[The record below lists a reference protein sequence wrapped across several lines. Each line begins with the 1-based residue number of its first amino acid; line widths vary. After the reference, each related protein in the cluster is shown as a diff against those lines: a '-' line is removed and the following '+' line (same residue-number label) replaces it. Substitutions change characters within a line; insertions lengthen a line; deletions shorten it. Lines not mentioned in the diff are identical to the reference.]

1 MPLPQ
6 QLANRLT
13 LPVIASPMFLVS
25 GPDLVSECCI
35 NGVVGTFP
43 ALNQRTTDGY
53 RDWLHQ
59 IKERLSAHSN
69 AAPYGINLIVH
80 KTNPRVEADLK
91 VTVEEQVP
99 IVITSLGAVSEL
111 VDAVHSYG
119 GLVFHDATNMRHAEK
134 AISAN
139 VDGLILVSAGAGGHA
154 GTLHPFAFIEQIK
167 REFNTCVI
175 QSGAI
180 STGAQ
185 VLASIA
191 AGADLAYMGTR
202 FIATKESRAEQE
214 YKEMIQTATAEDIV
228 YTPKVSGIPANFLA
242 ASLTANGIDIEAA
255 TNPDIDLGK
264 ELDDAK
270 AWKTIWSAGH
280 GVGNIDDNPSVAELC
295 KRLGEEYRESLGHLN
310 QLSTGA

>member
-6 QLANRLT
+6 SLQGRLK

-25 GPDLVSECCI
+25 GTELVTQCCI

-43 ALNQRTTDGY
+43 ALNQRTSDGY
-53 RDWLHQ
+53 REWLHS
-59 IKERLSAHSN
+59 IKSTLSDHPD

-91 VTVEEQVP
+91 ITVEEQVP

-119 GLVFHDATNMRHAEK
+119 GLVFHDVTNMRHSEK
-134 AISAN
+134 AIAAN

-154 GTLHPFAFIEQIK
+154 GTLHPFAFIEQVK
-167 REFNTCVI
+167 REFDTCVI

-180 STGAQ
+180 SNGAQ
-185 VLASIA
+185 VLASRA

-202 FIATKESRAEQE
+202 FIATKESMAESD
-214 YKEMIQTATAEDIV
+214 YKNMVIGANAEDIV

-242 ASLTANGIDIEAA
+242 DSLVANGIDIKAA
-255 TNPDIDLGK
+255 TDPDINLGK
-264 ELDDAK
+264 ELGDEAK

-280 GVGNIDDNPSVAELC
+280 GVGNIDDNPSVATLC
-295 KRLGEEYRESLGHLN
+295 ARLTQEYNESLQQLN
-310 QLSTGA
+310 AN

>member
-1 MPLPQ
+1 MTLPQ
-6 QLANRLT
+6 QLSGKLQ

-25 GPDLVSECCI
+25 GPDLVTECCI
-35 NGVVGTFP
+35 NGVAGTFP

-53 RDWLHQ
+53 RQWLEQ
-59 IKERLSAHSN
+59 IGETLADHPH

-80 KTNPRVEADLK
+80 RTNPRVEADLK
-91 VTVEEQVP
+91 VTVDAEVP

-111 VDAVHSYG
+111 VDAIHSYG
-119 GLVFHDATNMRHAEK
+119 GLVFHDVTNMRHAEK
-134 AISAN
+134 AIAAN

-202 FIATKESRAEQE
+202 FIATKESQAEDD
-214 YKEMIQTATAEDIV
+214 YKQMIADAGAEDIV
-228 YTPKVSGIPANFLA
+228 YTPKVSGIPANFLKQ
-242 ASLTANGIDIEAA
+242 SLEANGIDIKAA
-255 TNPDIDLGK
+255 TDPDINLGK

-270 AWKTIWSAGH
+270 AWKTVWSAGH
-280 GVGNIDDNPSVAELC
+280 GVGNIDDNPSVAALC
-295 KRLGEEYRESLGHLN
+295 TRLKEEYNRALQGL
-310 QLSTGA
+310 TAC

>member
-1 MPLPQ
+1 MSLPQ
-6 QLANRLT
+6 QLAGRLS

-25 GPDLVSECCI
+25 GTELVTQCCI

-43 ALNQRTTDGY
+43 ALNQRTTEGY
-53 RDWLHQ
+53 RQWLHE
-59 IKERLSAHSN
+59 IKHTLSDHKD

-111 VDAVHSYG
+111 VDAIHSYG
-119 GLVFHDATNMRHAEK
+119 GLVFHDVTNMRHAEK
-134 AISAN
+134 AIEAN

-154 GTLHPFAFIEQIK
+154 GTLHPFAFIDQIK
-167 REFNTCVI
+167 KEFNTCVI

-180 STGAQ
+180 STGSQ
-185 VLASIA
+185 VLASRA

-202 FIATKESRAEQE
+202 FIATKESLAEPD
-214 YKEMIQTATAEDIV
+214 YKDMLMKAKAEDIV

-242 ASLTANGIDIEAA
+242 ESLIQNGIDIKAA
-255 TNPDIDLGK
+255 TDPDINLGK
-264 ELDDAK
+264 ELGDDAK

-280 GVGNIDDNPSVAELC
+280 GTGNIDDNPTVAQLC
-295 KRLGEEYRESLGHLN
+295 NRLKGEYNDALHRLN
-310 QLSTGA
+310 A

>member
-1 MPLPQ
+1 MTLPQ
-6 QLANRLT
+6 QLAGRLS

-25 GPDLVSECCI
+25 GPELVTECCI
-35 NGVVGTFP
+35 NGVMGTFP
-43 ALNQRTTDGY
+43 ALNQRSTAGYQQWLDQITETLTD
-53 RDWLHQ
+53 HP
-59 IKERLSAHSN
+59 N

-80 KTNPRVEADLK
+80 RTNPRVEADLK
-91 VTVEEQVP
+91 ATVDASVP
-99 IVITSLGAVSEL
+99 IVITSLGAVSEI

-119 GLVFHDATNMRHAEK
+119 GLVFHDVTNMRHSEK
-134 AISAN
+134 AISAG

-167 REFNTCVI
+167 REFDTCVI
-175 QSGAI
+175 QSGSI

-202 FIATKESRAEQE
+202 FIATKESMAQEE
-214 YKEMIQTATAEDIV
+214 YKQMITGASAEDIV

-242 ASLTANGIDIEAA
+242 ASLEANGIDIAAA
-255 TNPDIDLGK
+255 TDPDINLGK

-270 AWKTIWSAGH
+270 AWKTVWSAGH
-280 GVGNIDDNPSVAELC
+280 GVGNIDDNPSVGDLCARLKAEYNDAL
-295 KRLGEEYRESLGHLN
+295 KGIASL
-310 QLSTGA
+310 

>member
-1 MPLPQ
+1 MPLPA
-6 QLANRLT
+6 QLEGRLK

-25 GPDLVSECCI
+25 GPDLVTECCI
-35 NGVVGTFP
+35 NGIVGTFP

-53 RDWLHQ
+53 REWLQQ
-59 IKERLSAHSN
+59 IKSTLAQHPD

-119 GLVFHDATNMRHAEK
+119 GLVFHDVTNMRHAEK
-134 AISAN
+134 AMAAN
-139 VDGLILVSAGAGGHA
+139 ADGLILVSAGAGGHA

-167 REFNTCVI
+167 QEFDTCVI

-180 STGAQ
+180 SNGAQ
-185 VLASIA
+185 VLASRA

-202 FIATKESRAEQE
+202 FIATQESLAEPE
-214 YKEMIQTATAEDIV
+214 YKEMLIKATAEDIV

-242 ASLTANGIDIEAA
+242 ESLLRNGIDIKAA
-255 TNPDIDLGK
+255 TDPDIDLGK
-264 ELDDAK
+264 ELGDEAR

-280 GVGNIDDNPSVAELC
+280 GAGNIHDDPTVAQLC
-295 KRLGEEYRESLGHLN
+295 ERLKEEYTDSLKK
-310 QLSTGA
+310 LS

>member
-1 MPLPQ
+1 MTLPQ
-6 QLANRLT
+6 QLAGRLQ

-25 GPDLVSECCI
+25 GPELVTQCCI
-35 NGVVGTFP
+35 NGVAGTFP
-43 ALNQRTTDGY
+43 ALNQRSTDGY
-53 RDWLHQ
+53 REWLDQ
-59 IKERLSAHSN
+59 ITETLADHPN

-80 KTNPRVEADLK
+80 RTNPRVEADLK
-91 VTVEEQVP
+91 VTVDAKVP

-119 GLVFHDATNMRHAEK
+119 GLVFHDVTNMRHAEK
-134 AISAN
+134 AIQAN

-167 REFNTCVI
+167 REFDTCVI

-191 AGADLAYMGTR
+191 AGADIAYMGTR
-202 FIATKESRAEQE
+202 FIATRESLAQDE
-214 YKEMIQTATAEDIV
+214 YKQMITDATAEDIV

-242 ASLTANGIDIEAA
+242 ASLTANGIDITAA
-255 TNPDIDLGK
+255 TDPDIDLGK
-264 ELDDAK
+264 ELDEAK

-295 KRLGEEYRESLGHLN
+295 MKLKTEYNAALENLQRC
-310 QLSTGA
+310 

>member
-1 MPLPQ
+1 MSLPQ

-25 GPDLVSECCI
+25 GTELVTQCCI
-35 NGVVGTFP
+35 NGIIGTFP
-43 ALNQRTTDGY
+43 ALNQRTTEGY
-53 RDWLHQ
+53 REWLHE
-59 IKERLSAHSN
+59 IKSTLSEHQN

-99 IVITSLGAVSEL
+99 IVITSLGAVAEL

-119 GLVFHDATNMRHAEK
+119 GLVFHDVTNMRHSEK
-134 AISAN
+134 AIEAN

-167 REFNTCVI
+167 KEFDTCVI

-180 STGAQ
+180 SNGAQ
-185 VLASIA
+185 VLASRA
-191 AGADLAYMGTR
+191 AGADLSYMGTR
-202 FIATKESRAEQE
+202 FIATRESLAEPD
-214 YKEMIQTATAEDIV
+214 YKNMVMTATAEDIV

-242 ASLTANGIDIEAA
+242 ESLINNGIDIKAA
-255 TNPDIDLGK
+255 TDPDIDLGK
-264 ELDDAK
+264 ELGDEAK

-280 GVGNIDDNPSVAELC
+280 GAGNIDDNPTVTELC
-295 KRLGEEYRESLGHLN
+295 SRLKNEYDDALKSLN
-310 QLSTGA
+310 T

>member
-6 QLANRLT
+6 QLGNRLA

-43 ALNQRTTDGY
+43 TLNQRTTDGY

-59 IKERLSAHSN
+59 INDRLSAHGN
-69 AAPYGINLIVH
+69 AAPFGVNLIVH

-91 VTVEEQVP
+91 VTVDAQVP
-99 IVITSLGAVSEL
+99 IVITSLGAVSEV

-119 GLVFHDATNMRHAEK
+119 GLVFHDVTNMRHAEK
-134 AISAN
+134 AIAAN

-167 REFNTCVI
+167 TEFNTCVI

-185 VLASIA
+185 VLASMA

-202 FIATKESRAEQE
+202 FIATKESLAQTE
-214 YKEMIQTATAEDIV
+214 YKAMIKTATAEDIV

-242 ASLTANGIDIEAA
+242 ESLRENGIDIETA
-255 TNPDIDLGK
+255 TNPDINLGK
-264 ELDDAK
+264 ELSDAK
-270 AWKTIWSAGH
+270 AWKTVWSAGH
-280 GVGNIDDNPSVAELC
+280 GVGNIDDSPTVATLC
-295 KRLGEEYRESLGHLN
+295 KRLGEEYRAGLKQLN
-310 QLSTGA
+310 QMSAGV